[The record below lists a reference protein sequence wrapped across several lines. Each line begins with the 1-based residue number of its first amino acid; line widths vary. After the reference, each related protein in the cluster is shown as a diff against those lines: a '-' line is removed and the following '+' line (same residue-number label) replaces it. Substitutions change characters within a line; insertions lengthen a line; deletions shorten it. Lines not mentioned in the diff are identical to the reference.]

1 MVKRYGCAGILLFA
15 MGLFPLLAQDNAVA
29 KEMAI
34 KIADR
39 IVASTV
45 YEFKDVKTGKVYTS
59 LDNVSLNPD
68 MSVNSKY
75 LNWHYT
81 NGVTNMA
88 LMELGDK
95 IQNRRYLTEAVF
107 GVVEVFRRD
116 DRIELDLVEVSDL
129 YFIAFLEEEVRGGV
143 DQETF

>member
-68 MSVNSKY
+68 MRVNSKY

-95 IQNRRYLTEAVF
+95 IQNRKYE
-107 GVVEVFRRD
+107 D
-116 DRIELDLVEVSDL
+116 
-129 YFIAFLEEEVRGGV
+129 GGRFPV
-143 DQETF
+143 LLGI

>member
-68 MSVNSKY
+68 MRVNSKY
-75 LNWHYT
+75 WHYT

-95 IQNRRYLTEAVF
+95 IQNRKYEDYVLKNMKFILIRLTSP
-107 GVVEVFRRD
+107 
-116 DRIELDLVEVSDL
+116 I
-129 YFIAFLEEEVRGGV
+129 FIVCMIRLSVKEDGERFPVLLGI
-143 DQETF
+143 

>member
-45 YEFKDVKTGKVYTS
+45 YEFKDVK
-59 LDNVSLNPD
+59 
-68 MSVNSKY
+68 
-75 LNWHYT
+75 
-81 NGVTNMA
+81 
-88 LMELGDK
+88 
-95 IQNRRYLTEAVF
+95 NR
-107 GVVEVFRRD
+107 
-116 DRIELDLVEVSDL
+116 
-129 YFIAFLEEEVRGGV
+129 
-143 DQETF
+143 

>member
-59 LDNVSLNPD
+59 LDNVSTGHRT
-68 MSVNSKY
+68 KRI
-75 LNWHYT
+75 
-81 NGVTNMA
+81 
-88 LMELGDK
+88 K
-95 IQNRRYLTEAVF
+95 RY
-107 GVVEVFRRD
+107 
-116 DRIELDLVEVSDL
+116 IE
-129 YFIAFLEEEVRGGV
+129 
-143 DQETF
+143 

>member
-68 MSVNSKY
+68 MRVNSKY

-95 IQNRRYLTEAVF
+95 IQNRWMAGGCCFAPARMALHARCMILW
-107 GVVEVFRRD
+107 RR
-116 DRIELDLVEVSDL
+116 V
-129 YFIAFLEEEVRGGV
+129 
-143 DQETF
+143 

>member
-15 MGLFPLLAQDNAVA
+15 MGLFPLLAQDNAAA

-68 MSVNSKY
+68 MRVNSKY

-95 IQNRRYLTEAVF
+95 IQNRKYEDYVLIRLFQGMPHHLQGYCHREERIQGEA
-107 GVVEVFRRD
+107 EDYIPYPHQLSR
-116 DRIELDLVEVSDL
+116 
-129 YFIAFLEEEVRGGV
+129 
-143 DQETF
+143 T